1 MLQQKELTLNFC
13 YWRTQMLKLL
23 RKKGVSKKLIWVV
36 AIIIIISFGFLGTA
50 YLISGNFSNKYAGK
64 MFGKKISLEDFSEAF
79 QMVKIQSIMRYGDKF
94 QEMQQYLDLES
105 ETWDRLLLMHE
116 TKKRRIQIKDD
127 DVVKTIEEYGFFQR
141 DGQFDTLIY
150 NDVLRYVFKVK
161 PRDFE
166 ENVRENLKFQKLF
179 AEETE
184 SITIS
189 EDVIFNTYKE
199 QNEKVQIS
207 YALIS
212 PQDFKDQVYLQD
224 SDRQS
229 YYDQNKLAF
238 LVPPSINVQYISLDF
253 PPLTDEI
260 SDEKKDAL
268 KEEIQNEADDIYQE
282 ILVQSDLRA
291 SAQKH
296 QLVVQESGF
305 FSQEEPLPSLG
316 WSYDFL
322 NTLFTLKE
330 GDISDIYESEKG
342 IIIAKIGEKR
352 DSFIP
357 SLEDLS
363 DKLDDA
369 AKLEKS
375 KSLAKKNAL
384 EYLTKLKDIQS
395 KTEFFEFSKSAKE
408 LNLNINQTPTFKR
421 GQYLPKIGISNT
433 FQEAAFALSKKQTL
447 SSVVETTVGFCIL
460 YLDDYFEADK
470 EQYEK
475 EKSEFSQKLLDLR
488 KGESFTD
495 FVTQIRAQAKIED
508 NLANLRQ

>member
-1 MLQQKELTLNFC
+1 
-13 YWRTQMLKLL
+13 MLKLL
-23 RKKGVSKKLIWVV
+23 RKKGVAKKLIWVV
-36 AIIIIISFGFLGTA
+36 AIVIIISFGFLGTA
-50 YLISGNFSNKYAGK
+50 YLISDNFSNKHAGK

-79 QMVKIQSIMRYGDKF
+79 QMVKIQSVMRYGDKF

-116 TKKRRIQIKDD
+116 VKKRRIQIKDD

-166 ENVRENLKFQKLF
+166 ENVRENLKFKKLF
-179 AEETE
+179 EEETN
-184 SITIS
+184 SINIS
-189 EDVIFNTYKE
+189 EETIFNTYKE

-238 LVPPSINVQYISLDF
+238 LVPPSINVEYISLDF
-253 PPLTDEI
+253 PIP
-260 SDEKKDAL
+260 SDKVSEEENDTL
-268 KEEIQNEADDIYQE
+268 KEEIQDEADAIYQE
-282 ILVQSDLRA
+282 ILVQSNLRA

-296 QLVVQESGF
+296 QLVVQKSGF

-322 NTLFTLKE
+322 NTLFKLKE
-330 GDISDIYESEKG
+330 GDISEIYESEKG
-342 IIIAKIGEKR
+342 LIIAKIEKKR
-352 DSFIP
+352 DSFVP
-357 SLEDLS
+357 SLKDLK
-363 DKLDDA
+363 DKLDNS
-369 AKLEKS
+369 AKLEKA
-375 KSLAKKNAL
+375 KSLAKENASK
-384 EYLTKLKDIQS
+384 YLTKLKNIQL
-395 KTEFFEFSKSAKE
+395 KTKFFEFSKSAKE
-408 LNLNINQTPTFKR
+408 LNLNISQTPTFKR

-433 FQEAAFALSKKQTL
+433 FEEAAFVLNKKQPL
-447 SSVVETTVGFCIL
+447 SSVVETTIGFCIL
-460 YLDDYFEADK
+460 YLDKYFEIDTEK
-470 EQYEK
+470 YEK
-475 EKSEFSQKLLDLR
+475 EKDEFSQKLLDLR
-488 KGESFTD
+488 KGESFAD
-495 FVTQIRAQAKIED
+495 FVTQIRVQAKIED
-508 NLANLRQ
+508 NLANLR